1 MQRVFDRDAFD
12 RAVGEFR
19 FDEAERLLEAA
30 EPARQD
36 ELRELARQGQ
46 ARALAA
52 ARELY
57 QRIVD
62 RGSLDDHAA
71 VLAIERDSSTRS
83 LLDLLSESD
92 RRRAE
97 IYLGAT
103 VRWAAAR
110 KKKNERRLDE
120 ARRALD
126 GFDLE
131 LARGLIAL
139 IEEPFLDGPA
149 IATRDGLLLDIEAR
163 SREMESLRETERR
176 LTGPSPTER
185 RPWWR
190 RRGR

>member
-1 MQRVFDRDAFD
+1 VQRVFDRDAFD

-71 VLAIERDSSTRS
+71 VLAIDLDSSTRS
-83 LLDLLSESD
+83 LLGLLSESD

-97 IYLGAT
+97 IYLGAAA
-103 VRWAAAR
+103 RWAAAR

-126 GFDLE
+126 EFDLE

-139 IEEPFLDGPA
+139 IEEPFLDEPA
-149 IATRDGLLLDIEAR
+149 VATRDGLLLDIEAR
-163 SREMESLRETERR
+163 SREMKSLRETERR

-185 RPWWR
+185 PPWWR
-190 RRGR
+190 RRRR